1 MNTVSHNHSII
12 TIVSCIDYFNIKAGK
27 SEIIMVKKHGYLLS
41 SHGYLLSS
49 PNSDFLSQALEMF
62 SLKANIRNL
71 MLTLSS
77 KYVLRA
83 LAIIY
88 GAGEKMSV

>member
-1 MNTVSHNHSII
+1 MNIVSHNHSII
-12 TIVSCIDYFNIKAGK
+12 TIVFCIDCFNIKAGK
-27 SEIIMVKKHGYLLS
+27 SEIIMVKKHGYR
-41 SHGYLLSS
+41 LSS

-62 SLKANIRNL
+62 SLKANIQDL

-88 GAGEKMSV
+88 GGGEKMSV